1 MKRLPLIV
9 LVAFLFL
16 LMACNLVVPGGEFP
30 PVTPTPS
37 GPTPTPD
44 IIGTPEVKPTNTPPP
59 APPTPTPRP
68 STPTPT
74 LEPTPEPTT
83 AETEAVE
90 AQATEEP
97 QVTEAQATEAV
108 PEPTVEPS
116 PTPAPEAPES
126 GEMTVIPAGAFTM
139 GYDGGLDD
147 EKPPHEIDMP
157 EYQIDLFEVTNA
169 QFAGF
174 VDATGYQTEAEQAGS
189 GRVWRDEWGDGE
201 DNHPVVRVTW
211 NDAIAYCEWVGKHL
225 PTEAEW
231 EKAAQG
237 PESFIY
243 PWGDTYDPAKANGR
257 DSGLRST
264 VAVGSYGGGAS
275 PYGVFDMA
283 GNVRE
288 WTADPGYFPYPG
300 NNIPSSYYGDELRVL
315 RGGGWFDDAPDLR
328 TARRNPTSPTA
339 ANWDIGFRCA
349 K

>member
-1 MKRLPLIV
+1 MKRLSFTVI
-9 LVAFLFL
+9 ASFLFL
-16 LMACNLVVPGGEFP
+16 FVACTLVVPGGDFP

-37 GPTPTPD
+37 GPTPTPV
-44 IIGTPEVKPTNTPPP
+44 IIGEPQVKPTNTPPP
-59 APPTPTPRP
+59 PPPTPTPRP
-68 STPTPT
+68 ATPTPT
-74 LEPTPEPTT
+74 PEPEPTA
-83 AETEAVE
+83 AEAEAAE
-90 AQATEEP
+90 PQATETQP
-97 QVTEAQATEAV
+97 TA
-108 PEPTVEPS
+108 TVEP
-116 PTPAPEAPES
+116 TLAPAPPES
-126 GEMTVIPAGAFTM
+126 SEMATIPAGPFTM

-147 EKPPHEIDMP
+147 EKPPHEADLP

-169 QFAGF
+169 QFASF
-174 VDATGYQTEAEQAGS
+174 VEAAGYQTEAEQAGS
-189 GRVWRDEWGDGE
+189 SRAWRDEWGDGQ

-211 NDAIAYCEWVGKHL
+211 NDAIAYCEWVGKRL

-231 EKAAQG
+231 EKAGRG
-237 PESFIY
+237 PESLIY
-243 PWGDTYDPAKANGR
+243 PWGDTYDAAKANGR

-264 VAVGSYGGGAS
+264 VAVGSYGEGAS
-275 PYGVFDMA
+275 PYGAFDMA

-328 TARRNPTSPTA
+328 TTRRNPTSPTA

>member
-1 MKRLPLIV
+1 MRRPSLIV
-9 LVAFLFL
+9 IVSFLFL
-16 LMACNLVVPGGEFP
+16 LVACNLSVPGGDFP
-30 PVTPTPS
+30 PVTPTPK
-37 GPTPTPD
+37 GPTPTPV
-44 IIGTPEVKPTNTPPP
+44 IIGEPQVKPTNTPPP
-59 APPTPTPRP
+59 PPPTPTPRP
-68 STPTPT
+68 PT
-74 LEPTPEPTT
+74 PTPEPEPTA

-90 AQATEEP
+90 AQATEP
-97 QVTEAQATEAV
+97 QATEAV
-108 PEPTVEPS
+108 PEPTS
-116 PTPAPEAPES
+116 IPAPPES
-126 GEMTVIPAGAFTM
+126 TEMTSIPAGPFTM

-147 EKPPHEIDMP
+147 EKPPHEVELP

-174 VDATGYQTEAEQAGS
+174 VEATGYQTEAEQAGS
-189 GRVWRDEWGDGE
+189 SRVWRDEWSEGK

-231 EKAAQG
+231 EKAARG

-243 PWGDTYDPAKANGR
+243 PWGDTYDAAKANGR

-264 VAVGSYGGGAS
+264 VAVGSYGEGTS
-275 PYGVFDMA
+275 PYGAFDMA

-328 TARRNPTSPTA
+328 TTRRNPTSPTA

>member
-1 MKRLPLIV
+1 MRRPSLIV
-9 LVAFLFL
+9 IVSFLFL
-16 LMACNLVVPGGEFP
+16 LVACNLSVPGGDFP
-30 PVTPTPS
+30 PVTPTPK
-37 GPTPTPD
+37 GPTPTPV
-44 IIGTPEVKPTNTPPP
+44 IIGEPQVKPTNTPPP
-59 APPTPTPRP
+59 PPPTPTPRP
-68 STPTPT
+68 PT
-74 LEPTPEPTT
+74 PTPEPEPTA

-90 AQATEEP
+90 AQATEP
-97 QVTEAQATEAV
+97 QATEAV
-108 PEPTVEPS
+108 PEPTS
-116 PTPAPEAPES
+116 IPAPPES
-126 GEMTVIPAGAFTM
+126 TEMTSIPAGPFTM

-147 EKPPHEIDMP
+147 EKPPHEAELP

-174 VDATGYQTEAEQAGS
+174 VEATGYQTEAEQAGS
-189 GRVWRDEWGDGE
+189 SRVWRDEWSEGK

-231 EKAAQG
+231 EKAARG

-243 PWGDTYDPAKANGR
+243 PWGDTYDAAKANGR

-264 VAVGSYGGGAS
+264 VAVGSYGEGTS
-275 PYGVFDMA
+275 PYGAFDMA

-328 TARRNPTSPTA
+328 TTRRNPTSPTA

>member
-1 MKRLPLIV
+1 
-9 LVAFLFL
+9 
-16 LMACNLVVPGGEFP
+16 
-30 PVTPTPS
+30 
-37 GPTPTPD
+37 
-44 IIGTPEVKPTNTPPP
+44 
-59 APPTPTPRP
+59 
-68 STPTPT
+68 
-74 LEPTPEPTT
+74 
-83 AETEAVE
+83 
-90 AQATEEP
+90 
-97 QVTEAQATEAV
+97 
-108 PEPTVEPS
+108 
-116 PTPAPEAPES
+116 
-126 GEMTVIPAGAFTM
+126 M

-147 EKPPHEIDMP
+147 EKPPHEVDLP

-174 VDATGYQTEAEQAGS
+174 VEATGYQTEAEQAGS
-189 GRVWRDEWGDGE
+189 SRVWRDEWADGK

-231 EKAAQG
+231 EKAARG
-237 PESFIY
+237 PEGLIY
-243 PWGDTYDPAKANGR
+243 PWGDTYDAAKANGR

-264 VAVGSYGGGAS
+264 VAVGSYGEGAS
-275 PYGVFDMA
+275 PYGTFDMA

-300 NNIPSSYYGDELRVL
+300 NNVPSSYYGDELRVL

-328 TARRNPTSPTA
+328 TTRRNPTSPSA